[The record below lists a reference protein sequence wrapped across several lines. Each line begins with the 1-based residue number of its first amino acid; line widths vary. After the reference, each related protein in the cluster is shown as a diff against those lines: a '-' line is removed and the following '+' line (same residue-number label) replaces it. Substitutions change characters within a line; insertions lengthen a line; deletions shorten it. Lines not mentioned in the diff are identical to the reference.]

1 MTNVRVDCRT
11 LPLKTERLRRKVTV
25 ILQATAAAREIISED
40 ATMVAVL
47 SKADG
52 IYESRER
59 H

>member
-1 MTNVRVDCRT
+1 M

-25 ILQATAAAREIISED
+25 ILQAMAAAREIISWD